1 MADLGRAFIKSENAR
16 NVGKIGNFSDAN
28 RYEIELGLPSGL
40 LGNVDLKNLG
50 STLIRCESVS
60 FPGRN
65 LRTQGDFNHYGPP
78 LEIVHG
84 LTFGEVALS
93 FYANQDLDERVLF
106 EEWQKLTYNT
116 ETYDIG
122 YYQDYIGTISVFV
135 LDRQDKRRYGVRLE
149 EAYPKSIDP
158 LPLSYSSGSTIN
170 RVGVSIQYR
179 YWTNLATEVRDRSA
193 ED

>member
-1 MADLGRAFIKSENAR
+1 MADLGKAFIKSENAR
-16 NVGKIGNFSDAN
+16 ELGKIGNFSDAN

-40 LGNVDLKNLG
+40 LGNVDLPTKKLQ

-106 EEWQKLTYNT
+106 EEWQKLTYDT

-122 YYQDYIGTISVFV
+122 YYQDYICTISVFV
-135 LDRQDKRRYGVRLE
+135 LYRQDKRRYGVRLE
-149 EAYPKSIDP
+149 EANPKSIDP

-170 RVGVSIQYR
+170 RVRVSIQYR
-179 YWTNLATEVRDRSA
+179 YWTNLKTEV
-193 ED
+193 

>member
-1 MADLGRAFIKSENAR
+1 M
-16 NVGKIGNFSDAN
+16 
-28 RYEIELGLPSGL
+28 
-40 LGNVDLKNLG
+40 
-50 STLIRCESVS
+50 
-60 FPGRN
+60 
-65 LRTQGDFNHYGPP
+65 RTQGDFNHYGPP

-106 EEWQKLTYNT
+106 EEWQKLTYDT

-122 YYQDYIGTISVFV
+122 YYQDYIGSVSVFV

-149 EAYPKSIDP
+149 EAFPKSLDP
-158 LPLSYSSGSTIN
+158 IPLSYSSGSTIN

-179 YWTNLATEVRDRSA
+179 YWTNLKTEDLSLNNATGEYNMALPQLNTPSYEMTVPSTGKRLSLDRSWLRNRNF
-193 ED
+193 